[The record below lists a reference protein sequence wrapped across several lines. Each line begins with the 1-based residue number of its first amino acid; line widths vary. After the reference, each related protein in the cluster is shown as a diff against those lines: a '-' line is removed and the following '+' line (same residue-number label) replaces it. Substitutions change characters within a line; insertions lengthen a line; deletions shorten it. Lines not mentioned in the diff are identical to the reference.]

1 MLWRKK
7 RKKIKPSHLLA
18 LATTLMI
25 NECCVL
31 HLACLKTIKP
41 WRFSKASFLGPT
53 SKSLIFIFIFPPP
66 CTSKNTDAHPHPDC
80 PMTPDGGVHE
90 SHSIF
95 QRPPFNRGK
104 FVYCNKPEYMQESI
118 SVWNIPSFLSC
129 VVLLM
134 LSAPLLLRDHL
145 MLSK

>member
-1 MLWRKK
+1 MYMEILKINIKLNSIKKSGLLVTSARLNLDMMPYYVLQRDVYTQFYYKLVLWRKK

-90 SHSIF
+90 SH
-95 QRPPFNRGK
+95 
-104 FVYCNKPEYMQESI
+104 Y
-118 SVWNIPSFLSC
+118 
-129 VVLLM
+129 
-134 LSAPLLLRDHL
+134 
-145 MLSK
+145 LSKTSL